1 MMSEKTPR
9 INGEGKGGSGVWL
22 SLQHSAPYPNFL
34 SSSNLSTGPS
44 RVVSKDFDLS
54 PFSTGKRKHSDG
66 TVAGATSCKPKPSS
80 FRSKNSQPGV
90 DQSLVDI
97 DYSYSYPAYIDSKT
111 AIQYE
116 NSCHSDNYYNIEKSG
131 NFHPS
136 SSRESQSLM
145 KMEGE
150 GAHLL
155 YMMKGKNP
163 ASELSSDLGDYH
175 LQGGGFDNDSPFLN
189 GRASIAS
196 QSQLLSTAK
205 LESMKS
211 SKHGI
216 YGPENYENNLYDGNG
231 EEIQSF
237 EAHSAFIPNE
247 NEEGK
252 NGLLDNEIL
261 ATSLK
266 VSTKAQQRDFLK
278 RVTNFLDRFDHYLYA
293 LIFIS

>member
-1 MMSEKTPR
+1 M
-9 INGEGKGGSGVWL
+9 NGEGKGGSGVWL

-34 SSSNLSTGPS
+34 PPTNLSTGQS
-44 RVVSKDFDLS
+44 RVVAKDNNS
-54 PFSTGKRKHSDG
+54 SHFSTGKRKYSDG
-66 TVAGATSCKPKPSS
+66 TLAGATSCKPKPSS

-90 DQSLVDI
+90 DQSLVD
-97 DYSYSYPAYIDSKT
+97 SNNPYSYPAHTDSKT
-111 AIQYE
+111 AIQYG
-116 NSCHSDNYYNIEKSG
+116 NSCHSDNYYDNEKSG
-131 NFHPS
+131 DVHPS
-136 SSRESQSLM
+136 TSRESQSLM

-150 GAHLL
+150 GAHVL

-163 ASELSSDLGDYH
+163 ASASSSDLGDYH
-175 LQGGGFDNDSPFLN
+175 LQGGGFDNDSPFSN
-189 GRASIAS
+189 SRASIAS
-196 QSQLLSTAK
+196 QSQLLSAAK

-211 SKHGI
+211 FKHGMN
-216 YGPENYENNLYDGNG
+216 GPENYENNSYDGNG

-247 NEEGK
+247 NEESK

-278 RVTNFLDRFDHYLYA
+278 RVTNFLDRFDQYLYA
-293 LIFIS
+293 ITFIRQISS